1 MRVWSIPS
9 LPRAIGQLR
18 YSGLVLWFRQ
28 VPPRTEN
35 RKRGSVMG
43 AELVADCPRC
53 NTKKITFDLAGENYL
68 STQYSWK
75 HWYEGFCI
83 CRHCGKATTFTLGV
97 SDSHVAAHIR
107 AEGLLKISGPVNLY
121 MDITGYISL
130 KDAASVPPPEHL
142 PESIKAAFN
151 EAARCAA
158 VGCHNAAGTMFRL
171 AIDLATSTMLPA
183 PDVNA
188 PGLNAKVRRDLGL
201 RLPWMFD
208 NKLLPE
214 ALRELSSC
222 VKDDGNDG
230 AHRGTLK
237 KEDADDLLDFATR
250 LLERLYT
257 EPERLQIAKLRREE
271 RNKTR

>member
-1 MRVWSIPS
+1 M
-9 LPRAIGQLR
+9 A
-18 YSGLVLWFRQ
+18 
-28 VPPRTEN
+28 
-35 RKRGSVMG
+35 

-53 NTKKITFDLAGENYL
+53 GTQKITFDLGGQNYIV
-68 STQYSWK
+68 TEYTWK
-75 HWYEGFCI
+75 HWYEAFCI
-83 CRHCGKATTFTLGV
+83 CRHCGKATTFTLAVKEATFGKPIR
-97 SDSHVAAHIR
+97 SD
-107 AEGLLKISGPVNLY
+107 GLLKIAGSVNRF
-121 MDITGYISL
+121 MDVEGYISL
-130 KDAASVPPPEHL
+130 KDAESVPPPEHL
-142 PESIKAAFN
+142 PEAIKAAFN
-151 EAARCAA
+151 EGARCAA
-158 VGCHNAAGTMFRL
+158 VDCHNAAGTMFRL

-183 PDVNA
+183 PNVDS

-208 NKLLPE
+208 NKLLPD

-271 RNKTR
+271 RNKSR